1 MDTQRI
7 AHLIDLEKL
16 PLDRLDSDDYAQV
29 VAAAQAELDVDGCT
43 VIKGFLRSE
52 ALPQLSKEI
61 TTIRPQLHESLIDIN
76 PYFSE
81 GDPSL
86 PHDHPVNTFIERSGG
101 FIPRDAFNPT
111 SDFEAVYQN
120 PAFLS
125 FLSDC
130 LNVPEVHCFAD
141 PLAGLTINVLGP
153 GQQFAWHFDTN
164 DFAVTCL
171 IDGAEEG
178 GLFEYSPGI
187 RGDRTENFAG
197 MAEVLAD
204 RPAGRASVKTLEL
217 HPGDLQIFRGR
228 NSVHRV
234 TRVGVES
241 TTRNTAVFAYT
252 EEAGVIGRLERT
264 YQLFGRVLPAHQ
276 EAERQRV
283 RSDDLKD

>member
-61 TTIRPQLHESLIDIN
+61 ATIRPQLHESLIDIN

-141 PLAGLTINVLGP
+141 PLAGLMGRQVLTDDDRV
-153 GQQFAWHFDTN
+153 ARDDTALGEAKYQR
-164 DFAVTCL
+164 DHVKRHQAV
-171 IDGAEEG
+171 
-178 GLFEYSPGI
+178 
-187 RGDRTENFAG
+187 
-197 MAEVLAD
+197 
-204 RPAGRASVKTLEL
+204 
-217 HPGDLQIFRGR
+217 
-228 NSVHRV
+228 
-234 TRVGVES
+234 
-241 TTRNTAVFAYT
+241 
-252 EEAGVIGRLERT
+252 
-264 YQLFGRVLPAHQ
+264 
-276 EAERQRV
+276 ERQV
-283 RSDDLKD
+283 EH